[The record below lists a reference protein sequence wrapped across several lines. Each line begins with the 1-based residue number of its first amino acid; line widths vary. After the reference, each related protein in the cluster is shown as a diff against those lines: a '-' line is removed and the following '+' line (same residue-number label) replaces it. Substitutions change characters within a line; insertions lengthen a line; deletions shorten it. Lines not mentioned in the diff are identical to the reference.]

1 MEEAPATPTLAP
13 PAPTP
18 AFLAGGSISAPAAA
32 AATAAP
38 TPLLL
43 PPPPASPQAAPPPDR
58 ESRRSGSVGGR
69 MGLTKEALSAH
80 TQQEEQA
87 FLDRFKDL
95 SKLRVFDQTASSA
108 LRCHP
113 PTVNPLARGRRQPAA
128 QELSAHT
135 NTHSHSH
142 MLINMCRHSQ
152 TRMHPHAHA
161 LRKCIDLHTHTC
173 KQTCAGA
180 HTCYARTNIG
190 LACTHTDMC
199 RHTLTCAHTY
209 TSAHTHTRSHS
220 FILYTI

>member
-1 MEEAPATPTLAP
+1 MEEASATPTLAP

-32 AATAAP
+32 TAAT

-43 PPPPASPQAAPPPDR
+43 PPPPASPQAAPLPDR
-58 ESRRSGSVGGR
+58 ESRRSSSVGGR

-135 NTHSHSH
+135 
-142 MLINMCRHSQ
+142 
-152 TRMHPHAHA
+152 
-161 LRKCIDLHTHTC
+161 
-173 KQTCAGA
+173 
-180 HTCYARTNIG
+180 
-190 LACTHTDMC
+190 
-199 RHTLTCAHTY
+199 
-209 TSAHTHTRSHS
+209 
-220 FILYTI
+220 